1 MGENFYI
8 QEIYPKE
15 FQFWKETGILDLD
28 DYTPIIN
35 SFGDILFTLSDDDY
49 SGDTFVLYYTGG
61 EWGYLEFG
69 WGSCSACDAL
79 QGCSTWE
86 EAEEL
91 YSQLQD
97 KILRFYKTKDILNYF
112 MNHDWCGEKKTFKY
126 STWPDFNSTKN
137 NILNSC
143 GLKSLKNGKLFPED
157 DRRLISYN

>member
-1 MGENFYI
+1 MGENSYI

-15 FQFWKETGILDLD
+15 FQFWKETGILDLY

-35 SFGDILFTLSDDDY
+35 SFGHVLFTLSDNDY

-79 QGCSTWE
+79 QGCSTWK

-91 YSQLQD
+91 YSQLQN
-97 KILRFYKTKDILNYF
+97 KILHFHKTKDILNYF
-112 MNHDWCGEKKTFKY
+112 MNHDWRGEWLSSTKKLFINCVMKILIEFEKEEKKERL
-126 STWPDFNSTKN
+126 DFYYK
-137 NILNSC
+137 I
-143 GLKSLKNGKLFPED
+143 
-157 DRRLISYN
+157 